1 LILSK
6 IGEDMKRDLVGY
18 GGRPPRPLWNAK
30 NGKPARMVVQI
41 VINYEE
47 GGEHCILNGDDRSE
61 WLLSEIV
68 GATPYMGVRHMNMES
83 LYEYGSRVGFWRL
96 HRMFTER
103 QLPCTVFAVASALA
117 QNREVSKAMAQTDWE
132 IASHGLRWIDYQHM
146 KEEEERAHICDAI
159 AIHTDCIGTRPLGI
173 YQGKPSP
180 NTRRLIVEEGGFL
193 YDADSYGDELPYW
206 TKIENMN
213 HLVVPYTLDANDMR
227 FACAQGFNSGDQF
240 FTYLKDGVDFLREEN
255 EGRILS
261 IGLHCRLVAR
271 PGRAR
276 ALGRFLDY
284 LMSLEDIWIARRV
297 EIAQYWIKHH
307 APEDS

>member
-1 LILSK
+1 M
-6 IGEDMKRDLVGY
+6 ERDLIGY
-18 GGRPPRPLWNAK
+18 GTQAPRPQWKSINGRPAK
-30 NGKPARMVVQI
+30 MVIQF

-68 GATPYMGVRHMNMES
+68 GATPYVGVRHMNMES

-96 HRMFTER
+96 HRLFTER
-103 QLPCTVFAVASALA
+103 SIPCTVFAVASALA
-117 QNREVSKAMAQTDWE
+117 KNPQVCLAMKETNWE

-146 KEEEERAHICDAI
+146 PQEEERAHIRDAV
-159 AIHTDCIGTRPLGI
+159 AIHTDCIGSRPLGI

-180 NTRRLIVEEGGFL
+180 NTRRLVVEEGGFV
-193 YDADSYGDELPYW
+193 YDADSYNDELPYW
-206 TKIENMN
+206 TKVEGRD

-240 FTYLKDGVDFLREEN
+240 YTYLRDAVDFLREEDQ
-255 EGRILS
+255 GRVLS

-276 ALGRFLDY
+276 ALQRFLDY
-284 LMSLEDIWIARRV
+284 VSSLDDVWIAKRI
-297 EIAQYWIKHH
+297 EIAEYWREHH
-307 APEDS
+307 PPA

>member
-1 LILSK
+1 
-6 IGEDMKRDLVGY
+6 MKRDLIGY
-18 GGRPPRPLWNAK
+18 GADAPRPKWTSGNGHRAK
-30 NGKPARMVVQI
+30 TVVQF

-68 GATPYMGVRHMNMES
+68 GATPYVGVRHMNMES

-96 HRMFTER
+96 HRMFTQR
-103 QLPCTVFAVASALA
+103 SIPCTVFAVASALA
-117 QNREVSKAMAQTDWE
+117 QNKEVCQAMAQSEWE

-146 KEEEERAHICDAI
+146 PEEEERAHIRDAV
-159 AIHTDCIGTRPLGI
+159 AIHTDCVGTRPLGI

-180 NTRRLIVEEGGFL
+180 NTRRLIVEEGGFV
-193 YDADSYGDELPYW
+193 YDADSYADEFPYW
-206 TKIENMN
+206 VDVEGQD

-240 FTYLKDGVDFLREEN
+240 FTYLRDSVDFLREEDQ
-255 EGRILS
+255 GRVLS

-276 ALGRFLDY
+276 ALQRFLDY
-284 LMSLEDIWIARRV
+284 VSSLDDVWIARRID
-297 EIAQYWIKHH
+297 IAEYWRDNHPRK
-307 APEDS
+307 

>member
-1 LILSK
+1 
-6 IGEDMKRDLVGY
+6 MKRDLIGY
-18 GGRPPRPLWNAK
+18 GAQAPRPQWKSKNGRPAK
-30 NGKPARMVVQI
+30 MVIQF

-68 GATPYMGVRHMNMES
+68 GATPYVGVRHMNMES

-96 HRMFTER
+96 HRLFTER
-103 QLPCTVFAVASALA
+103 SIPCTVFAVASALA
-117 QNREVSKAMAQTDWE
+117 KNTEACLAMKETNWE
-132 IASHGLRWIDYQHM
+132 IASHGLRWIDYQYM
-146 KEEEERAHICDAI
+146 PQEEERAHIRDAV
-159 AIHTDCIGTRPLGI
+159 AIHTDCIGSRPLGI

-180 NTRRLIVEEGGFL
+180 NTRRLVVEEGGFV
-193 YDADSYGDELPYW
+193 YDADSYNDELPYW
-206 TKIENMN
+206 TKVGGAD

-240 FTYLKDGVDFLREEN
+240 YTYLRDAVDFLREEDQ
-255 EGRILS
+255 GRVLS

-276 ALGRFLDY
+276 ALQRFLDY
-284 LMSLEDIWIARRV
+284 VSSLDDVWIAKRI
-297 EIAQYWIKHH
+297 EIAEYWKEHH
-307 APEDS
+307 PPA

>member
-1 LILSK
+1 M
-6 IGEDMKRDLVGY
+6 DRDLIGY
-18 GGRPPRPLWNAK
+18 GSQPPRPQWK
-30 NGKPARMVVQI
+30 SKDGKPAKMVIQF

-68 GATPYMGVRHMNMES
+68 GASPYVGVRHMNMES

-96 HRMFTER
+96 HRLFTDR
-103 QLPCTVFAVASALA
+103 SIPCTVFAVASALA
-117 QNREVSKAMAQTDWE
+117 KNPQVCLAMRESDWE
-132 IASHGLRWIDYQHM
+132 IASHGLRWIDYQYM
-146 KEEEERAHICDAI
+146 PEDEEREHIRNAV

-180 NTRRLIVEEGGFL
+180 NTRRLVVEEGGFV
-193 YDADSYGDELPYW
+193 YDADSYGDEFPYW
-206 TKIENMN
+206 TKVEGVN

-240 FTYLKDGVDFLREEN
+240 YTYLRDAVDFLREEDQ
-255 EGRILS
+255 GRVLS

-276 ALGRFLDY
+276 ALQRFLDY
-284 LMSLEDIWIARRV
+284 VSSLDDVWIARRI
-297 EIAQYWIKHH
+297 EIAQYWKNHH
-307 APEDS
+307 PPS